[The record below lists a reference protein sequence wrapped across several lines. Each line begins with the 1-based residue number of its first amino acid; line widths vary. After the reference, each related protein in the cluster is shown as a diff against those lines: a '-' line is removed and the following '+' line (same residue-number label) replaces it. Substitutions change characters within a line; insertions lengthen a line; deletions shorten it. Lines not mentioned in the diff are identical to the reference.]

1 MPFRAIEPGDA
12 ADRHDETRF
21 VARRFGETLPR
32 VLDFLGY
39 TIDDV
44 VNDAVKREHVRRAC
58 KLSFQIARDLAE
70 EPWRTEA
77 TARLGDVIARRLRE
91 MTGPGAG

>member
-1 MPFRAIEPGDA
+1 LPFRAIEPDGPA
-12 ADRHDETRF
+12 RRHDETQF

-44 VNDAVKREHVRRAC
+44 VNDSRKREHVRRAC
-58 KLSFQIARDLAE
+58 KLSFRIARDLEE

-77 TARLGDVIARRLRE
+77 TARLGEVIARRLRE
-91 MTGPGAG
+91 MAGPGA

>member
-1 MPFRAIEPGDA
+1 MVFRPLDPDPPGRA
-12 ADRHDETRF
+12 HDETQF

-44 VNDAVKREHVRRAC
+44 VNDSQKREHVRRAC
-58 KLSFQIARDLAE
+58 KLFFRIVRDLTE
-70 EPWRTEA
+70 EAWRTEA

-91 MTGPGAG
+91 RAGTGGN

>member
-1 MPFRAIEPGDA
+1 LTLRPLDPELPAR
-12 ADRHDETRF
+12 RHDETQF

-44 VNDAVKREHVRRAC
+44 VNDSAKREHVRRAC
-58 KLSFQIARDLAE
+58 KLSFRIARDLE
-70 EPWRTEA
+70 TEPWRTEA
-77 TARLGDVIARRLRE
+77 TARLGEAIARRFA
-91 MTGPGAG
+91 TGRR

>member
-1 MPFRAIEPGDA
+1 MPFRAVEPERPERA
-12 ADRHDETRF
+12 HDETQT

-44 VNDAVKREHVRRAC
+44 VNDPAKREHVRRAC
-58 KLSFQIARDLAE
+58 KLSFEITRDLAE
-70 EPWRTEA
+70 EPWRTQA
-77 TARLGDVIARRLRE
+77 TACLVDLVARRMRE
-91 MTGPGAG
+91 AAGHG